1 MKHKYSKVFSA
12 SLAGI
17 DGYVVEVEIDIG
29 GGSPGITVVGLPDAA
44 VKESKERVKA
54 AISNSGLKFPLR
66 RITINLAPADTR
78 KEGPIFDLP
87 IAIGIISAQ
96 EYIDISD
103 KTLIVGE
110 LALDGTVKRV
120 KGILPI
126 AQCAKDAGFDAVLVP
141 TDNAKEAGIVEGI
154 NVYGIKKLTDVVDF
168 IKGTSDLK
176 PVEIDRGALFDRV
189 GENTVDLSEVKG
201 QEHARRALEI
211 AAAGGHNLIMM
222 GPPGAGKTM
231 LARRLPT
238 ILPPLTLEEAL
249 ETTRIHST
257 AGLLSGDTP
266 LITERPFRSPHHSVS
281 DAGLIGG
288 GQVPK
293 PGEISLAHNGVLFI
307 DEIPEMDKNVLEALR
322 QPMED
327 GKVTISRAQATYTF
341 PARFTLVASM
351 NPCPCGY
358 YGSGAGKCT
367 CTPYQIANY
376 RRRVSGPVMDRID
389 IQIEVPALE
398 FEKLTTISDSEPSS
412 SVRERVMKARKI
424 QSVRFKGMKS
434 IYSNSQMNG
443 KMLKKFVQIG
453 EDSKELLGRAVD
465 RFGLSARAYD
475 RILKVARTIADLEGD
490 EDVRPSHISEA
501 IQYRILDRT
510 M

>member
-154 NVYGIKKLTDVVDF
+154 NVYGIKKLNDVIDF

-211 AAAGGHNLIMM
+211 AGAGGHNLIMM

-238 ILPPLTLEEAL
+238 ILPL
-249 ETTRIHST
+249 S
-257 AGLLSGDTP
+257 LL
-266 LITERPFRSPHHSVS
+266 
-281 DAGLIGG
+281 
-288 GQVPK
+288 
-293 PGEISLAHNGVLFI
+293 
-307 DEIPEMDKNVLEALR
+307 
-322 QPMED
+322 
-327 GKVTISRAQATYTF
+327 
-341 PARFTLVASM
+341 
-351 NPCPCGY
+351 
-358 YGSGAGKCT
+358 
-367 CTPYQIANY
+367 
-376 RRRVSGPVMDRID
+376 RR
-389 IQIEVPALE
+389 
-398 FEKLTTISDSEPSS
+398 
-412 SVRERVMKARKI
+412 
-424 QSVRFKGMKS
+424 
-434 IYSNSQMNG
+434 
-443 KMLKKFVQIG
+443 
-453 EDSKELLGRAVD
+453 
-465 RFGLSARAYD
+465 
-475 RILKVARTIADLEGD
+475 
-490 EDVRPSHISEA
+490 H
-501 IQYRILDRT
+501 
-510 M
+510 